1 MTMDQVSYFM
11 VLILLIGT
19 CLKLSEAQYDTND
32 TSTGLKCYFCA
43 DTGVDNRCE
52 DFDTYKIA
60 MDNEGNHDIKKVC
73 EYPFNVSCAI
83 ETYQTV
89 SGGTAAHIR
98 DCSDGSSFAFTS
110 FDLSVKGAY
119 DKLINATESKN
130 NITSCVWD
138 GNNLICLSQCAT
150 NYCNGPRLKEVTD
163 SSNQLIPGYYMFL
176 LLIINILINK

>member
-1 MTMDQVSYFM
+1 MAMDQVSYFM

-19 CLKLSEAQYDTND
+19 CLKLSEAQDENND

-60 MDNEGNHDIKKVC
+60 MDNEGNHDVKKVC

-83 ETYQTV
+83 ENYQTV
-89 SGGTAAHIR
+89 GGSTAAHIR
-98 DCSDGSSFAFTS
+98 DCSDGSSFAFQHFKNNET
-110 FDLSVKGAY
+110 Y
-119 DKLINATESKN
+119 NKLIEATASKN

-138 GNNLICLSQCAT
+138 GNNLVCLSQCAT
-150 NYCNGPRLKEVTD
+150 NYCNGPILDEVTD
-163 SSNQLIPGYYMFL
+163 SSNQLIPGYYMFV
-176 LLIINILINK
+176 LLIINILISK